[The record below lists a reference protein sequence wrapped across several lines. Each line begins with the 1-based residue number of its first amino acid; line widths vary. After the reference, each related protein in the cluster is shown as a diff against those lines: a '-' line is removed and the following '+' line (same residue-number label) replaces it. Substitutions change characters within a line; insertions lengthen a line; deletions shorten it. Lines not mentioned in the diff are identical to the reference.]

1 MRRGTRTIAIAAVVV
16 LVGGGTALAI
26 GVRSSPPTVPRSRS
40 HPSASTAAARTT
52 QGVAITGAPTPD
64 HVSTVQD
71 VICSG
76 ATCVAV
82 GSSPS
87 GDPLM
92 WWSSDGGATFQ
103 PSEAT
108 IPADVTLNGVTCQ
121 EQTCVA
127 TGLASAPPPA
137 GTPVAFASTDGG
149 APSHPP
155 RCPRA
160 REGTGSPARAPSA
173 CSPSYRSGRAA
184 WGQSSSRRIPSD
196 PGRSST
202 CRSPLPHHPQ
212 HRPRTSCGR
221 AASPPVPRT
230 APASSPTRSPRS
242 WPFVRPHRVDTDWTT
257 FGTRRRR
264 DTLCPARRWRAL
276 VRDHDLRDP
285 RASLGHHVLPR
296 RRDDEG
302 EHARRRHRSLGI
314 RILGPGPIPR
324 SPRPHLHQSLLHHRI
339 PVEVRARSPVGR
351 ARRASHEAS

>member
-149 APSHPP
+149 RSFTPTTLPEGAGGDGLACSRSLCVLAELPLGTGGVGSVLVASHPLGP
-155 RCPRA
+155 W
-160 REGTGSPARAPSA
+160 TQLYLSFAP
-173 CSPSYRSGRAA
+173 
-184 WGQSSSRRIPSD
+184 
-196 PGRSST
+196 
-202 CRSPLPHHPQ
+202 
-212 HRPRTSCGR
+212 
-221 AASPPVPRT
+221 AASPT
-230 APASSPTRSPRS
+230 APTTNILRSSGLAACAEDGPCLVANEVTTIMALRTSP
-242 WPFVRPHRVDTDWTT
+242 P
-257 FGTRRRR
+257 
-264 DTLCPARRWRAL
+264 C
-276 VRDHDLRDP
+276 
-285 RASLGHHVLPR
+285 GH
-296 RRDDEG
+296 
-302 EHARRRHRSLGI
+302 
-314 RILGPGPIPR
+314 
-324 SPRPHLHQSLLHHRI
+324 
-339 PVEVRARSPVGR
+339 
-351 ARRASHEAS
+351 